1 MKNLLRFA
9 AVGLFVLLFSC
20 GPDFDPYWRVNKFRL
35 LAVKADPVVL
45 DEGEVAE
52 LEALTHDP
60 AGEDVEYRWEWCPFR
75 VSVQNKYEC
84 PVDADQINE
93 MVQEQSEEGQ
103 PVAELPED
111 FFELGDE
118 PTASFAY
125 PGSREMIG
133 GFCDAIVETIRDA
146 ADDSRLAEQLPGMD
160 CERGFEVS
168 VRLVVTT
175 SDDEIVARKRMVLAT
190 GDEAQPNQNPEL
202 ETIEIKVAKD
212 GDVDKVRDT
221 LVWADEVSSIS
232 DDDWHEMPADEPTPV
247 AANIPFEV
255 RAIVEPSSI
264 DIWQPPAP
272 EGSDR
277 ELLPPESEAVLFRWF
292 VSAGGLD
299 DSRRLYVDDQNTL
312 LEASETEFNISYDSS
327 QSDYDGDGVAN
338 ADDNCA
344 PLHNPDQTDSDGD
357 GIGDGCEV
365 HIWSVARDGRLG
377 LDFIERSVRVVD
389 W

>member
-1 MKNLLRFA
+1 MATRLMKYLLRLA
-9 AVGLFVLLFSC
+9 AVGLFALLLSC

-35 LAVKADPVVL
+35 LAVKADPVIL

-52 LEALTHDP
+52 IEALSHDP

-75 VSVQNKYEC
+75 VSVQNEYAC

-93 MVQEQSEEGQ
+93 MVEEQADDSQQAPEI
-103 PVAELPED
+103 PED

-118 PTASFAY
+118 ATASFAY

-133 GFCDAIVETIRDA
+133 GFCEAIVETIREA

-160 CERGFEVS
+160 CESGFEVS

-175 SDDEIVARKRMVLAT
+175 SDDEIVARKRMILAT
-190 GDEAQPNQNPEL
+190 GDESQPNQNPEL
-202 ETIEIKVAKD
+202 ETAEIKVVKD

-221 LVWADEVSSIS
+221 LAWADEVSSIS
-232 DDDWHEMPADEPTPV
+232 DDDWHEMPADQPTPIV
-247 AANIPFEV
+247 AGIPFEV
-255 RAIVEPSSI
+255 RAIVEPDSI

-277 ELLPPESEAVLFRWF
+277 ELLPPESESVLFRWF
-292 VSAGGLD
+292 VSAGSVG
-299 DSRRLYVDDQNTL
+299 DSRRLYVDEQNTL

-327 QSDYDGDGVAN
+327 QSDYD
-338 ADDNCA
+338 
-344 PLHNPDQTDSDGD
+344 
-357 GIGDGCEV
+357 
-365 HIWSVARDGRLG
+365 
-377 LDFIERSVRVVD
+377 
-389 W
+389 